1 MDKEVII
8 QDVTLAA
15 TINGYL
21 KKNVHNFKF
30 TEDELKKY
38 FNWL

>member
-21 KKNVHNFKF
+21 KKMYITLNLRKMN
-30 TEDELKKY
+30 
-38 FNWL
+38 